1 MHQREN
7 RTVEITPWKYRTRAG
22 TARIADGIASWRRNF
37 PSNIYRAAA
46 IEITSEPLSDEVMI
60 GLYHLADETNV
71 YIKDR
76 LFYPGEMLLWQL
88 LDELMDHIFSRLRAE
103 SEYVSGAVVDQE
115 HSGREHHVA
124 SRC

>member
-7 RTVEITPWKYRTRAG
+7 RTVEIIPWKYRTRAG
-22 TARIADGIASWRRNF
+22 TARITDGIASWMRSF

-60 GLYHLADETNV
+60 SLYHLADETSV

-76 LFYPGEMLLWQL
+76 LFYPGQMLWEL
-88 LDELMDHIFSRLRAE
+88 LDELMEPIFSRLRAE
-103 SEYVSGAVVDQE
+103 SEYVSGAVVSQE
-115 HSGREHHVA
+115 HSAREDHVA